1 MDEWCVCC
9 GACDSLVLANHFHSI
24 TTPSPLHCLSCSIH
38 ASLSVWMG
46 HWWCVDG
53 CGKSVAMKPITGHLA
68 HTQDR
73 KTTPWLWLSVVTMVG
88 GCCVVVLVLV
98 VNHTL
103 WLCLCGGVG
112 CGDHEWWRL
121 ALHQASHA
129 SAHCVALLL
138 WWCPLVLLCHHQSF
152 FLLPSCCWWW
162 LKEWWWHLMR
172 PVLGADGTW
181 MGV

>member
-1 MDEWCVCC
+1 
-9 GACDSLVLANHFHSI
+9 
-24 TTPSPLHCLSCSIH
+24 
-38 ASLSVWMG
+38 
-46 HWWCVDG
+46 
-53 CGKSVAMKPITGHLA
+53 
-68 HTQDR
+68 
-73 KTTPWLWLSVVTMVG
+73 MVG

-112 CGDHEWWRL
+112 CGDHEWWHL

-152 FLLPSCCWWW
+152 FLLAVFVVEGVVVAFDEAS
-162 LKEWWWHLMR
+162 
-172 PVLGADGTW
+172 VGADGTW

>member
-1 MDEWCVCC
+1 MWQEC
-9 GACDSLVLANHFHSI
+9 GHEANHW
-24 TTPSPLHCLSCSIH
+24 PSGS
-38 ASLSVWMG
+38 
-46 HWWCVDG
+46 
-53 CGKSVAMKPITGHLA
+53 

-112 CGDHEWWRL
+112 CGDHEWWHL

-138 WWCPLVLLCHHQSF
+138 WWRPLVLLCHHQS
-152 FLLPSCCWWW
+152 LLPSCCW

-172 PVLGADGTW
+172 PVWGLMAHGWVYEG
-181 MGV
+181 MGLVSGRKETGLAVWCFVLSGSSTLCVVPPFWHSSSTLLAHQPLQPTTT

>member
-1 MDEWCVCC
+1 MSGVFVVV
-9 GACDSLVLANHFHSI
+9 LVTHLFWPTIS
-24 TTPSPLHCLSCSIH
+24 TQSPLPHPIHCLSCSIH
-38 ASLSVWMG
+38 ASLSVDGALVVCCWRWQDCCHETN
-46 HWWCVDG
+46 HWPSG
-53 CGKSVAMKPITGHLA
+53 SN
-68 HTQDR
+68 TQDR

-112 CGDHEWWRL
+112 CGDHEWWHL

-152 FLLPSCCWWW
+152 LL
-162 LKEWWWHLMR
+162 
-172 PVLGADGTW
+172 VVVG
-181 MGV
+181 

>member
-1 MDEWCVCC
+1 
-9 GACDSLVLANHFHSI
+9 
-24 TTPSPLHCLSCSIH
+24 
-38 ASLSVWMG
+38 
-46 HWWCVDG
+46 
-53 CGKSVAMKPITGHLA
+53 
-68 HTQDR
+68 
-73 KTTPWLWLSVVTMVG
+73 MVG

-112 CGDHEWWRL
+112 CGDHEWWHL

-138 WWCPLVLLCHHQSF
+138 WWCPLVLLYHNQSF
-152 FLLPSCCWWW
+152 FLLVVVEGVVVAFDEAS
-162 LKEWWWHLMR
+162 
-172 PVLGADGTW
+172 VGADGTW

>member
-38 ASLSVWMG
+38 ASLSLS
-46 HWWCVDG
+46 VDG
-53 CGKSVAMKPITGHLA
+53 ALVVCCWRWQECGHDANHWPSGS

-112 CGDHEWWRL
+112 CGDHEWWHL

-138 WWCPLVLLCHHQSF
+138 WWRPLVLLCHHQSF
-152 FLLPSCCWWW
+152 FLLPSCCWW
-162 LKEWWWHLMR
+162 LKE
-172 PVLGADGTW
+172 
-181 MGV
+181 

>member
-1 MDEWCVCC
+1 
-9 GACDSLVLANHFHSI
+9 
-24 TTPSPLHCLSCSIH
+24 
-38 ASLSVWMG
+38 
-46 HWWCVDG
+46 
-53 CGKSVAMKPITGHLA
+53 
-68 HTQDR
+68 
-73 KTTPWLWLSVVTMVG
+73 MVG

-112 CGDHEWWRL
+112 CGDHEWWHL

-138 WWCPLVLLCHHQSF
+138 WWCPLVLLCHHHSF
-152 FLLPSCCWWW
+152 FLLPSCCWW

-172 PVLGADGTW
+172 PVWRLMAHGWVLEG
-181 MGV
+181 MGLVSGRKETGLAVWCFVLSGSSTLCVCLPPFLALIIHFACTPATPTNHHMMVL

>member
-1 MDEWCVCC
+1 M
-9 GACDSLVLANHFHSI
+9 
-24 TTPSPLHCLSCSIH
+24 
-38 ASLSVWMG
+38 
-46 HWWCVDG
+46 
-53 CGKSVAMKPITGHLA
+53 
-68 HTQDR
+68 
-73 KTTPWLWLSVVTMVG
+73 
-88 GCCVVVLVLV
+88 VVLVLV

-112 CGDHEWWRL
+112 CGDHEWWHL

-152 FLLPSCCWWW
+152 FLLPSCWL

-172 PVLGADGTW
+172 PVWRLMAHGWVYEGMGLVSDRKETGLAVWCFVLCGSFTLCVVPLFGTHHPLCLHTSHSNQPPLDGVVRWCESTT
-181 MGV
+181 VPLSISLFTVCV